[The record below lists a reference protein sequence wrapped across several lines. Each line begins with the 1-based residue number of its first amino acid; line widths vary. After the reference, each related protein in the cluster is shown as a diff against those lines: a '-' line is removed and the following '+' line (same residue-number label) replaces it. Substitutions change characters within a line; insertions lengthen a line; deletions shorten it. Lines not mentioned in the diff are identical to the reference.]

1 MLKFGL
7 PGAFNRRF
15 STVFATTRFS
25 AVMPASFGDF
35 PFRISSTI
43 KKEHSEK
50 RLASPRPVEPAA
62 PISPSTY
69 SPAPRIG
76 ESPTRPGIFQ
86 ERPLVVVTPAIWPL
100 ALTALQL
107 IVP

>member
-1 MLKFGL
+1 MLKLGL
-7 PGAFNRRF
+7 PGAFRRRF
-15 STVFATTRFS
+15 STVLATTRFR
-25 AVMPASFGDF
+25 AAMPASFGDF

-76 ESPTRPGIFQ
+76 ESPTRPGIFHAK
-86 ERPLVVVTPAIWPL
+86 PLVVVVPHISPL
-100 ALTALQL
+100 ELTALQL